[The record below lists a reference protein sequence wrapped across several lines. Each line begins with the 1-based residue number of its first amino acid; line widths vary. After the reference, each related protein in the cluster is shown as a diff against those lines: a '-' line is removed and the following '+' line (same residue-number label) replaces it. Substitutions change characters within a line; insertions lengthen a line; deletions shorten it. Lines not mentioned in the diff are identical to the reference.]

1 VLSSLPSLPVEQEIR
16 MKSPL
21 RFVTAL
27 SLSASWLFCYA
38 VTAQQVPTTAASSSA
53 VGASTDNTKMNIR
66 DRTDATVKPTNQPND
81 RADIKVAAAVRRAI
95 VALSRF
101 VWKSV
106 IWPSGRL
113 V

>member
-1 VLSSLPSLPVEQEIR
+1 MLVGCQAQRVRVAVRQAFVEQ
-16 MKSPL
+16 ML
-21 RFVTAL
+21 A
-27 SLSASWLFCYA
+27 SLLPFR
-38 VTAQQVPTTAASSSA
+38 
-53 VGASTDNTKMNIR
+53 VGGTKR
-66 DRTDATVKPTNQPND
+66 E
-81 RADIKVAAAVRRAI
+81 I